1 MVHVKSIPYSPWPF
15 SLGSGNF
22 VYKWFDYQAVDFVC
36 KSEWLSLR
44 PEATCHMLLPS
55 PRCPARE
62 ITAALARSPPGD
74 IMRKRWKMG
83 RVTVGSPPCPLRI
96 SCWVASTSL
105 PQVPFGKMVGHL
117 LLQTG
122 VEIPPKA
129 YRDPSPSQ
137 SFFPL
142 PKLVDP
148 SQVPRLRNCWEPP
161 FPICNI
167 ELEG

>member
-1 MVHVKSIPYSPWPF
+1 MKSAWHFPAWITEQGNVLVHKFLWIEKWRNLLYTEWVINLKIIRINNGQGHIYLPTVPSPWNNCR
-15 SLGSGNF
+15 SG
-22 VYKWFDYQAVDFVC
+22 K
-36 KSEWLSLR
+36 K
-44 PEATCHMLLPS
+44 PS
-55 PRCPARE
+55 RRHNEEKMEDGPSHCGVAPR
-62 ITAALARSPPGD
+62 
-74 IMRKRWKMG
+74 
-83 RVTVGSPPCPLRI
+83 PLRI

-105 PQVPFGKMVGHL
+105 PHMPFGKMVGHL

-122 VEIPPKA
+122 IEIPPKA

-142 PKLVDP
+142 PKLTDP

-167 ELEG
+167 KLEG